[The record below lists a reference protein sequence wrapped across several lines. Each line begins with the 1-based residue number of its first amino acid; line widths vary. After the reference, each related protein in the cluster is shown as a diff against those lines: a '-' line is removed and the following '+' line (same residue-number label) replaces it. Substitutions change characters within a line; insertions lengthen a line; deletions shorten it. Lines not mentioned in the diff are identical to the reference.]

1 MLTVFRGYLSLSLSP
16 FHQYTSFYIDE
27 EEKREWI
34 EWHSLKNPFR
44 YFNVLFRST
53 SLSISFI
60 EHTYIKNWRGLF
72 SVGNSF
78 NTILTFAVLMSE
90 K

>member
-1 MLTVFRGYLSLSLSP
+1 MKKKKGMDRIALS
-16 FHQYTSFYIDE
+16 
-27 EEKREWI
+27 
-34 EWHSLKNPFR
+34 KNPFR